1 MARHEP
7 PGALCWTGGRASLPA
22 TKERCVSV
30 GRRLLH
36 ALSHYRQHPPNW
48 SQPRRGWA
56 SRKKYAE
63 GALTRA
69 PPTPAGANTGRRRR
83 LDARRPGRAG
93 GGRLGHGERSGCGG
107 RHRAALAKPMA
118 ATADQ
123 RLRYETTASEHGRV
137 GCGWLLFEYRQRRQS
152 PDTSSRRDG
161 AVDCRTAW
169 VGSRFAPAGDRR
181 FSLFLPLCRNL

>member
-1 MARHEP
+1 MRCPVGSLQLGRGGGSVSQGRLGRPVTRGRRRGAELASVSASMSGTVISMRFPAMAAAACGGRESGSERRDSRSDVLGGGCRQA

-93 GGRLGHGERSGCGG
+93 VGRLGHCERSGLGG
-107 RHRAALAKPMA
+107 WHRA
-118 ATADQ
+118 Q
-123 RLRYETTASEHGRV
+123 R
-137 GCGWLLFEYRQRRQS
+137 
-152 PDTSSRRDG
+152 
-161 AVDCRTAW
+161 
-169 VGSRFAPAGDRR
+169 
-181 FSLFLPLCRNL
+181 